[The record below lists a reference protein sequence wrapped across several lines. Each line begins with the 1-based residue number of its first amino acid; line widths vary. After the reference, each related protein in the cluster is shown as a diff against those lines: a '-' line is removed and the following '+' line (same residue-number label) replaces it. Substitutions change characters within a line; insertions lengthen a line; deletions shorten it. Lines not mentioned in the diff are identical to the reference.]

1 MRKFILYL
9 FLILLQH
16 HSLFFIDPTFS
27 LVSYSPYQRVIFNI
41 YLIVDLWAWISRFLF
56 DWEFI
61 LFSLL
66 EESVTGHIIVNK
78 VFVCFVFPLSTFK
91 MSCLCFW
98 FVCSQ
103 DVCNNSDHHSSLWNI
118 SFLSHCLH
126 FFFSFVSRVSIWHV
140 CVDCLFLCIFPSW
153 CLWVSWTCAFMSSVS
168 ARLEMAKVKERTLK
182 TARKMQLVM

>member
-126 FFFSFVSRVSIWHV
+126 FFFLLFQGFQYDMSVWIVSFFVFFLLGVFEFLEPVLS
-140 CVDCLFLCIFPSW
+140 CLAFLLDSKW
-153 CLWVSWTCAFMSSVS
+153 Q
-168 ARLEMAKVKERTLK
+168 KLK
-182 TARKMQLVM
+182 REP

>member
-16 HSLFFIDPTFS
+16 HSLFFINPTFS
-27 LVSYSPYQRVIFNI
+27 LVSYSPYQRVI

-126 FFFSFVSRVSIWHV
+126 FFFFFCFKGFNMTCLCGLSLSLYFSFLVSLSFLNLCFHV
-140 CVDCLFLCIFPSW
+140 
-153 CLWVSWTCAFMSSVS
+153 
-168 ARLEMAKVKERTLK
+168 
-182 TARKMQLVM
+182 